1 MVGILSFFSKIPL
14 INYLYMSLAALG
26 AITMFWFGMMYG
38 ENITTRKERKVCTLE
53 KAATVA
59 EFEAY
64 RLQTNKNIEVL
75 KKNADDWKNALTD
88 AQIRAI
94 ESARKQGEQREQ
106 VRVVTKT
113 LTNTIEKQIP
123 VIKETKNGCTLQD
136 IIINTD
142 ASDRLRNCYS
152 AKDPASCATNSSNG
166 TK

>member
-14 INYLYMSLAALG
+14 INYFYISLGALA
-26 AITMFWFGMMYG
+26 AITMFWFGTMFG
-38 ENITTRKERKVCTLE
+38 ENTATRNERKVCTLE
-53 KAATVA
+53 KAATIA

-75 KKNADDWKNALTD
+75 KKNADDWKNALSD

-94 ESARKQGEQREQ
+94 ESARKQNEQKQQ
-106 VRVVTKT
+106 VRVVTNT
-113 LTNTIEKQIP
+113 LTKTIEKQIP

-152 AKDPASCATNSSNG
+152 AENPASCATSGRN
-166 TK
+166 